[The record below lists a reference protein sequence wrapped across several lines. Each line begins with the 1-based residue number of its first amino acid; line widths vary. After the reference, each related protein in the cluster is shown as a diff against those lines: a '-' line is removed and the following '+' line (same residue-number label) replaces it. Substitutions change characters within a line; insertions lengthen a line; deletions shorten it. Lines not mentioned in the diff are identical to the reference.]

1 MRPRLLAVGLSGL
14 LTAAGVQS
22 VAAQSDQPSIDL
34 VVAAGRPFRV
44 ALDQRIRLDRVGQ
57 PVTGTVTEYI
67 WSNPHVLVKLDVKD
81 ESGNVAHWVI
91 EAWNPVTQSSR
102 GWTKNT
108 FKFGDE
114 VIVDVIPAKNN
125 QTVGEFR
132 GRIVINGK
140 EFKP

>member
-1 MRPRLLAVGLSGL
+1 MANRLSIVGCLVG
-14 LTAAGVQS
+14 
-22 VAAQSDQPSIDL
+22 
-34 VVAAGRPFRV
+34 VVAFSAQLFAHHGAASF
-44 ALDQRIRLDRVGQ
+44 DRSKMVT
-57 PVTGTVTEYI
+57 VTGTVTEYI